1 MSEVASCLSNAGMVA
16 EDDRCYRARVQYK
29 GSNGQKA
36 YLQGPRR
43 GDPVQAAN
51 DLASMRAAAAVF
63 PDDRVRAF
71 QAMHAEARRIQERVK
86 YAKEI
91 EAATFSRTMSA
102 DSESECEEECL
113 TLEDDPDEWWRDLQ
127 DGKPVEIGNHS
138 VASRKQMLTPTE
150 ATEEL
155 MNTFRPLRESI
166 EELRRLLDLKA
177 DPNAPAPP
185 GRITPLQHVVT
196 FAPSRTVDAMRAI
209 LLERGARETEEDK
222 RDWTTRQRA
231 DLFEPARLQAFY
243 EDSQRCRIQSPSPNI
258 GTVACGTSRAL
269 SLMSQDDRHLSPC
282 AAAME
287 K

>member
-1 MSEVASCLSNAGMVA
+1 MGRKAIPLTSAGQV
-16 EDDRCYRARVQYK
+16 EEKDGVFRAHVQYMSTA
-29 GSNGQKA
+29 GEKA
-36 YLQGPRR
+36 DLRGPSRLE
-43 GDPVQAAN
+43 PEQAAN

-63 PDDRVRAF
+63 PNDRVRAF

-91 EAATFSRTMSA
+91 EAATLSRTMSA

-113 TLEDDPDEWWRDLQ
+113 TIEDDPDEWWRDLQ
-127 DGKPVEIGNHS
+127 DGKPVEVGNHS

-150 ATEEL
+150 ANEEL

-177 DPNAPAPP
+177 DPNAPVPP

-196 FAPSRTVDAMRAI
+196 FAPSKTVDAMRAL

-243 EDSQRCRIQSPSPNI
+243 EDSLRSPIRRPSPSI
-258 GTVACGTSRAL
+258 GTVA
-269 SLMSQDDRHLSPC
+269 
-282 AAAME
+282 
-287 K
+287 

>member
-1 MSEVASCLSNAGMVA
+1 
-16 EDDRCYRARVQYK
+16 
-29 GSNGQKA
+29 
-36 YLQGPRR
+36 
-43 GDPVQAAN
+43 
-51 DLASMRAAAAVF
+51 MRAAAAAF

-91 EAATFSRTMSA
+91 EAATLSRTMSA

-113 TLEDDPDEWWRDLQ
+113 TIEDDPDEWWRDLQ
-127 DGKPVEIGNHS
+127 DGKPVEVGNHS

-155 MNTFRPLRESI
+155 MNTFRPVRESI

-177 DPNAPAPP
+177 DPNAPVPP

-196 FAPSRTVDAMRAI
+196 FAPSKAVEAMRAL

-222 RDWTTRQRA
+222 RDWTRRQRA

-243 EDSQRCRIQSPSPNI
+243 EDSLRSPIQRPSPNI
-258 GTVACGTSRAL
+258 GTVACHTFPS
-269 SLMSQDDRHLSPC
+269 SLPVTQDDRHLSPC

-287 K
+287 R